1 MSSFNMSMFES
12 IKGALASNNDSGRSK
27 FSEIMQTKPG
37 NTYTVRLLPDIT
49 DPRDGTFFHYFNM
62 GWNSFATGQYV
73 QALSP
78 QTFGERCPIN
88 EERFR
93 LSRTGTDEEK
103 EKASALRRT
112 EKWLVNVYVVD
123 DPTNPDNN
131 GKVKMLRYGK
141 QLHKIITEAIEGED
155 AEEFGPKIFDLSDK
169 GVNFKIKCEQQGD
182 YPTYVSSRFTSAGK
196 LGLTEEQQEDI
207 YKGTFKLKEVFP
219 IKSADELTQMLNEH
233 FHCKGD
239 EPTAQPAAAGDTPPW
254 SAPAAA
260 GDTPPVEYHR
270 GDTPPWSAPA
280 EAAPAPAPAA
290 DTTDADIDDLL
301 ADL

>member
-1 MSSFNMSMFES
+1 MSAFNMSMFES
-12 IKGALASNNDSGRSK
+12 IKGALASSSEGKSK

-37 NTYTVRLLPDIT
+37 NTYTVRLLPDGKSPV
-49 DPRDGTFFHYFNM
+49 DTFFHYYNM

-73 QALSP
+73 QTLSP

-123 DPTNPDNN
+123 DPTNPENN

-141 QLHKIITEAIEGED
+141 QIQKIITEAIEGED
-155 AEEFGPKIFDLSDK
+155 AAEFGARIFDLSDE
-169 GVNFKIKCEQQGD
+169 GVSFKVKCEQQGD

-196 LGLTEEQQEDI
+196 LNLTEEQQNEI
-207 YKGTFKLKEVFP
+207 YGQTHTLKETFP
-219 IKSADELTQMLNEH
+219 IKSTDELTVMLNEH
-233 FHCKGD
+233 FHCKAD
-239 EPTAQPAAAGDTPPW
+239 EPVTTPATP
-254 SAPAAA
+254 
-260 GDTPPVEYHR
+260 

-280 EAAPAPAPAA
+280 EPVAAPAVEASPVESSVE
-290 DTTDADIDDLL
+290 DDIDELL

>member
-1 MSSFNMSMFES
+1 MSAFNMSMFES
-12 IKGALASNNDSGRSK
+12 IKGALASSNEAGRSK

-37 NTYTVRLLPDIT
+37 NTYTVRLLPDGKSPA
-49 DPRDGTFFHYFNM
+49 DTFFHYYNM

-93 LSRTGTDEEK
+93 LSRTGNDTEK

-123 DPTNPDNN
+123 DPSNPDNN

-155 AEEFGPKIFDLSDK
+155 AEEFGARIFDLGDD

-182 YPTYVSSRFTSAGK
+182 YPTYVSSRFTGAGK
-196 LGLTEEQQEDI
+196 LNLSEDQQNDI
-207 YKGTFKLKEVFP
+207 YGGTHTLKETFP
-219 IKSADELTQMLNEH
+219 AKSTDELTQMLNEH

-239 EPTAQPAAAGDTPPW
+239 EPVVETPAAGDTPPW
-254 SAPAAA
+254 SPPAAAAPAAA
-260 GDTPPVEYHR
+260 AATP
-270 GDTPPWSAPA
+270 APA
-280 EAAPAPAPAA
+280 E
-290 DTTDADIDDLL
+290 TTSVEDDIDELL